1 MSVLPDST
9 ARLPWDGQPY
19 SIKRFGV
26 TITNCD
32 SEPVQTPGCI
42 EGHGALLVLDPADLT
57 MLQVSDNTA
66 ALLGMAPATLLG
78 QPVDL
83 VLGVDG
89 AGRLRTFLATM
100 SIECNPLYVLTH
112 PGYGDNSLPLDVTVH
127 TIDGVILVEFETTAR
142 TAAQEPDYY
151 ALIKQSVSRLQQVT
165 TLQALGDVATQEIRA
180 LTGLDR
186 VMVYQFHDDGHGEVV
201 AESRRDDLPPWLGL
215 HYPAHDIPEPARE
228 VFRRVWI
235 RSLRHVGA
243 PLAELVPLAHPRT
256 GQALN
261 MTYCALRGASVM
273 YTEYLNNIHV
283 TSTLTLSI
291 RRGEKLW
298 GLISCHHYT
307 GAVALPYGMRAACEL
322 LAQIV
327 SLQHESAENRQHL
340 KYRLQLEET
349 HQQLISQAFRG
360 EGLSGMMTGACTL
373 LDAVDATGAALFYQD
388 RWWRLGDTPP
398 LTQLDALSAW
408 LSTRAEFTSSTRPLF
423 VTDAL
428 ASLYPAGADMA
439 DVASGV
445 LALSLSR
452 IGASR
457 ILWFRPE
464 ISRAIQWAG
473 SPHDK
478 PITVGPHGPRLTPRR
493 SFELFVESVHHRAA
507 PWTAME
513 IDTVLRFRTL
523 LMEFL
528 ASRAEHLGALNNEL
542 TRSNEELDAF
552 AFIASHDLKEPLRGI
567 HKYAHQL
574 ATDASGMDPQRSYW
588 LDGLMRLTLRMDS
601 LLDSLLHF
609 SRVGRVDLQYESV
622 DLNEVVAD
630 ALEMVDA
637 RRAANNA
644 TVLVPMR
651 LPDVDC
657 DRVRVREIFVN
668 LLSNALKYNRQ
679 EGVHI
684 EIGHLNKSTGMPQVM
699 CPTEAV
705 GHPVFY
711 VKDNGIGISPEHVDQ
726 VFKMFKRL
734 HGRDDYGGGSGA
746 GLTIVKKLV
755 ERHGGTVWLTSVLG
769 QGSTFYFSLPTRGAR

>member
-1 MSVLPDST
+1 MSISEDITV
-9 ARLPWDGQPY
+9 RLPWDGQPY

-26 TITNCD
+26 AITNCD

-42 EGHGALLVLDPADLT
+42 EGHGALLVLDPIDLT
-57 MLQVSDNTA
+57 MLQVSDNTE
-66 ALLGMAPATLLG
+66 ALLGIAPATLLG
-78 QPVDL
+78 QPVDR
-83 VLGVDG
+83 VLGAD
-89 AGRLRTFLATM
+89 ATDRLRTCLAHM

-112 PGYGDNSLPLDVTVH
+112 PGQDGTLPLDVTVH
-127 TIDGVILVEFETTAR
+127 AIDDVIIVEFETTAR

-151 ALIKQSVSRLQQVT
+151 ALIKQSVSRLQQVS

-201 AESRRDDLPPWLGL
+201 AESCRPDLPPWLGL

-228 VFRRVWI
+228 IFRRVWI

-243 PLAELVPLAHPRT
+243 PLAELVPLAHPHT

-261 MTYCALRGASVM
+261 MTHCALRGASVM
-273 YTEYLNNIHV
+273 YTEYLHNIHV

-298 GLISCHHYT
+298 GLISCHHYE
-307 GAVALPYGMRAACEL
+307 GAVTLPYGMRAACEL

-327 SLQHESAENRQHL
+327 SLQHESAENREHL
-340 KYRLQLEET
+340 QYRLQLEET
-349 HQQLISQAFRG
+349 HQQLIAQAFRG
-360 EGLSGMMTGACTL
+360 EGLSGMMVGPSTL
-373 LDAVDATGAALFYQD
+373 LDAVDSTGVALFYQD
-388 RWWRLGDTPP
+388 RWWCIGATPS
-398 LTQLDALSAW
+398 LAQLEALSVW
-408 LSTRAEFTSSTRPLF
+408 LSTRADFGSTTRPIF

-428 ASLYPAGADMA
+428 SSLYPAGEHFA

-445 LALSLSR
+445 LALALAR
-452 IGASR
+452 TGTNR
-457 ILWFRPE
+457 ILWFRSE
-464 ISRAIQWAG
+464 ILHKINWAG

-478 PITVGPHGPRLTPRR
+478 PITLGPHGPRLTPRR
-493 SFELFVESVHHRAA
+493 SFELFVESVRHRAT
-507 PWTAME
+507 PWSAIE
-513 IDTVLRFRTL
+513 SDTVLRFRTL
-523 LMEFL
+523 LIEFI

-542 TRSNEELDAF
+542 TRSNEELDSF

-574 ATDASGMDPQRSYW
+574 AADAGGKDPQRPDRLQS
-588 LDGLMRLTLRMDS
+588 LMRLTLRMDS

-609 SRVGRVDLQYESV
+609 SRVGRIELQYERV
-622 DLNEVVAD
+622 DLNDVIAD

-644 TVLVPMR
+644 IVLMPQR
-651 LPDVDC
+651 LPDVVC
-657 DRVRVREIFVN
+657 DRVRVREVFVN
-668 LLSNALKYNRQ
+668 LLSNALKYNKQ
-679 EGVHI
+679 AGVRI
-684 EIGHLNKSTGMPQVM
+684 EVGYLDEDNITPQM
-699 CPTEAV
+699 ALPPEAV

-711 VKDNGIGISPEHVDQ
+711 VKDDGIGIAPEHIDQ

-769 QGSTFYFSLPTRGAR
+769 QGSTFYFSLPARETP

>member
-1 MSVLPDST
+1 MSVSPDSI

-57 MLQVSDNTA
+57 MLQVSDNTE
-66 ALLGMAPATLLG
+66 ALLGMAPSTLLG
-78 QPVDL
+78 HPVDM
-83 VLGVDG
+83 VLGADG

-100 SIECNPLYVLTH
+100 SIERNPLYVLTH
-112 PGYGDNSLPLDVTVH
+112 PGHGGSLPLDVTVH
-127 TIDGVILVEFETTAR
+127 TIDDVIIIEFETTAR
-142 TAAQEPDYY
+142 TAVQEPDYY

-201 AESRRDDLPPWLGL
+201 AESRRNDLPPWLGL

-228 VFRRVWI
+228 IFRRVWI

-273 YTEYLNNIHV
+273 YTEYLHNIHV

-298 GLISCHHYT
+298 GLISCHHYA
-307 GAVALPYGMRAACEL
+307 GAVTLSYGMRAACEL

-340 KYRLQLEET
+340 QYRLQLEES

-360 EGLSGMMTGACTL
+360 EGLSGMMTGSRTL
-373 LDAVDATGAALFYQD
+373 LDAVEATGAALFYQN
-388 RWWRLGDTPP
+388 RWWCLGATPP
-398 LTQLDALSAW
+398 LAQLDALSAW
-408 LSTRAEFTSSTRPLF
+408 LSARADFTSSTRPLF

-428 ASLYPAGADMA
+428 TSLYPAGESMA
-439 DVASGV
+439 GVASGV
-445 LALSLSR
+445 MALALAR
-452 IGASR
+452 TGNNR
-457 ILWFRPE
+457 ILWFRSE
-464 ISRAIQWAG
+464 ILRTIRWAG

-478 PITVGPHGPRLTPRR
+478 PMTHGPHGPRLTPRR
-493 SFELFVESVHHRAA
+493 SFELFIESVQHRAA
-507 PWTAME
+507 PWSEME

-528 ASRAEHLGALNNEL
+528 ASRAEHLGALNTEL

-574 ATDASGMDPQRSYW
+574 AEDASGADPQRAHW
-588 LDGLMRLTLRMDS
+588 LQGLMRLTLRMDS

-622 DLNEVVAD
+622 DVNEVVAD

-644 TVLVPMR
+644 IVSVPNK
-651 LPDVDC
+651 LPAIQC

-679 EGVHI
+679 AGVRI
-684 EIGHLNKSTGMPQVM
+684 EIGYLDEATNTPQM
-699 CPTEAV
+699 MRPPEAV

-711 VKDNGIGISPEHVDQ
+711 VKDDGIGIAPEHVDQ

-755 ERHGGTVWLTSVLG
+755 ERHGGTVWLTSVPD
-769 QGSTFYFSLPTRGAR
+769 QGSTFYFSLPTRETP

>member
-1 MSVLPDST
+1 MSVIPDSA

-57 MLQVSDNTA
+57 MLQVSDNTG

-78 QPVDL
+78 HPVDR
-83 VLGVDG
+83 VLGAEG

-100 SIECNPLYVLTH
+100 SIERNPLYVLTH
-112 PGYGDNSLPLDVTVH
+112 PGHGDSLPLDVTVH
-127 TIDGVILVEFETTAR
+127 TIEDVIIVEFETTAR

-151 ALIKQSVSRLQQVT
+151 ALIKQSVTRLQQVT

-228 VFRRVWI
+228 IFRRVWI

-273 YTEYLNNIHV
+273 YTEYLHNIHV

-298 GLISCHHYT
+298 GLISCHHYAGPVT
-307 GAVALPYGMRAACEL
+307 LPYGMRAACEL

-340 KYRLQLEET
+340 QYRLQLEAS
-349 HQQLISQAFRG
+349 HQQLITQAFRG
-360 EGLSGMMTGACTL
+360 EGLSGMMTGPRTL

-388 RWWRLGDTPP
+388 RWWCLGATPP
-398 LTQLDALSAW
+398 LAQLDALSAW
-408 LSTRAEFTSSTRPLF
+408 LSTRADFTSSTRPLF

-428 ASLYPAGADMA
+428 ASLYPAGESMA
-439 DVASGV
+439 GVASGV
-445 LALSLSR
+445 LALALSR
-452 IGASR
+452 TGNNR
-457 ILWFRPE
+457 ILWFRSE
-464 ISRAIQWAG
+464 ILRTVRWAG

-478 PITVGPHGPRLTPRR
+478 PITHGPHGPRLTPRR
-493 SFELFVESVHHRAA
+493 SFELFVESVRHRATL
-507 PWTAME
+507 WTATE
-513 IDTVLRFRTL
+513 IDTVLRFRNL

-528 ASRAEHLGALNNEL
+528 ASRAEYLGALNTEL

-574 ATDASGMDPQRSYW
+574 AADAGGVDPQRPLW
-588 LDGLMRLTLRMDS
+588 LQGLMRLTLRMDS

-622 DLNEVVAD
+622 DINEVVTD

-644 TVLVPMR
+644 SVSVPKR
-651 LPDVDC
+651 LPEVVC
-657 DRVRVREIFVN
+657 DRVRVREVFVN
-668 LLSNALKYNRQ
+668 LLSNALKYNHQ
-679 EGVHI
+679 DGVRI
-684 EIGHLNKSTGMPQVM
+684 EIGCLDDTANTPQM
-699 CPTEAV
+699 MRPPEAV

-711 VKDNGIGISPEHVDQ
+711 VKDDGIGIAAEHVDQ

-755 ERHGGTVWLTSVLG
+755 ERHGGAVWLTSVPG
-769 QGSTFYFSLPTRGAR
+769 QGSTFYFSLPTRALL